1 MRTTFSLHKI
11 DNADSFSFRPADY
24 SVFKY
29 GDNATA
35 EIFGTAL
42 AKGFIRHH
50 GQAFR
55 REQQIVVISSPYAFI
70 PTATFAMKNYFVFE
84 INRWLA
90 ENNLP
95 VVQETKVNRLVTYK
109 EDYGEL
115 NAQQRI
121 ELIGNDVFHIDST
134 FVKDKILLFLD
145 DIRITGSHEK
155 MITKMLGEFGLENE
169 IYLLYFAE
177 LTNTAIHPN
186 IENYLNYYAVKSI
199 FDLNSIIRNER
210 FAINTRIVKYILN
223 AEPDVFLIF
232 IQNHSVGFIKL
243 LYNMALGNSYHTI
256 EAYQQNLL
264 AIRKVLETGQETGL
278 EKVSGEFE
286 NKI

>member
-11 DNADSFSFRPADY
+11 DNADSFSFSPADY
-24 SVFKY
+24 SRFKY
-29 GDNATA
+29 GDDAAA
-35 EIFGTAL
+35 EKFGTVL

-50 GQAFR
+50 LAVDLF
-55 REQQIVVISSPYAFI
+55 EQQIVVISSPYAFI

-84 INRWLA
+84 INKWLA
-90 ENNLP
+90 EHNLP

-115 NAQQRI
+115 NAAERI
-121 ELIGNDVFHIDST
+121 NLIGNDVFHIDSN
-134 FVKDKILLFLD
+134 FAKNKILLFLD

-155 MITKMLGEFGLENE
+155 MITKMLGEYGLENK

-177 LTNTAIHPN
+177 LVNTAIHPN
-186 IENYLNYYAVKSI
+186 IENYLNYFSVKSV
-199 FDLNSIIRNER
+199 FDLKSIIRHER

-223 AEPDVFLIF
+223 TEPDVFVIF
-232 IQNHSVGFIKL
+232 MQNHSVDFLTL

-256 EAYQQNLL
+256 EAYYIN
-264 AIRKVLETGQETGL
+264 LETLKKELIAL
-278 EKVSGEFE
+278 EKQIINST
-286 NKI
+286 K